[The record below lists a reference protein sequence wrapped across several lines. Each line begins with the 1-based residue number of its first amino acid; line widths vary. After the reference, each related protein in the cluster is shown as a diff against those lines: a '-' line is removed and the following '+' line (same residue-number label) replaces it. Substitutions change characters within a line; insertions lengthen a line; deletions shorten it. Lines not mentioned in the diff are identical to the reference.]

1 MRVGVAVIGVLLGGV
16 LTEALGW
23 EAVFLVNVPLV
34 GVAMLLAFGLIA
46 PDGERGLARGTGGH
60 RAT

>member
-1 MRVGVAVIGVLLGGV
+1 MIGVLLGGV